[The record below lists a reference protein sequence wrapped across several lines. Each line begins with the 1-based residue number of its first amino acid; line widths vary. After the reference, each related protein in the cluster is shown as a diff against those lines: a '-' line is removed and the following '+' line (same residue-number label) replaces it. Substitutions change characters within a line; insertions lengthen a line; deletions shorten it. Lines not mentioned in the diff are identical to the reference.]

1 MKLDFGIFNFDRCG
15 YKKVGGQI
23 VTKHDREMS
32 ERSNG
37 RRMMEFP
44 PGIHTGDGAA
54 LNGPQIQVSNSV
66 YNKIRSGLLTRHRC
80 FVFDNDVDE
89 TDLRTCYKNIESPI

>member
-1 MKLDFGIFNFDRCG
+1 M
-15 YKKVGGQI
+15 
-23 VTKHDREMS
+23 TKHDREMS

-66 YNKIRSGLLTRHRC
+66 YNKIRQDFSPMSVEVKLASN
-80 FVFDNDVDE
+80 FDF
-89 TDLRTCYKNIESPI
+89 LNIFFLIKFTF